1 MNSEDVTLFILIGG
15 IRETLGILGL
25 SELWRGVWGWR
36 LFPGGLKLMQEN
48 SKDQK
53 WGKAEGR
60 TRKKVS

>member
-1 MNSEDVTLFILIGG
+1 M
-15 IRETLGILGL
+15 RETGDIGAL
-25 SELWRGVWGWR
+25 SFGEGFGGGDS
-36 LFPGGLKLMQEN
+36 FPRGLKLMQEN